1 MRRHKIAPSSVKE
14 LLSLFCIVCMLPL
27 SACASAQ
34 QITPPSP
41 EAPPPGECTV
51 EPLELPLFG
60 GTPPSALLVATP
72 KINNTVT
79 PQVGEPADAATVE
92 AIAATIRMSLAC
104 ANGGDVLR
112 KYALFSDRYLRA
124 FFTGPDSAH
133 MPAFEQKALN
143 PRRPLPDDWLSL
155 IALHEVELLPDGRAR
170 AVVITAS
177 GGNRYEDVL
186 IFVEVDG
193 AWRIDAA
200 ILLSPR
206 PGTPAP

>member
-27 SACASAQ
+27 AACASAQ
-34 QITPPSP
+34 QG
-41 EAPPPGECTV
+41 APRANKAPQPGDCTV
-51 EPLELPLFG
+51 EPLALPLFG

-72 KINNTVT
+72 KITNTVT

-92 AIAATIRMSLAC
+92 AITATVRMSLAC

-112 KYALFSDRYLRA
+112 QFALFSDRYLRA
-124 FFTGPDSAH
+124 LFTGPDAAY

-143 PRRPLPDDWLSL
+143 PRQPLPDDWLSL
-155 IALHEVELLPDGRAR
+155 ITVGEVEVLPDERAR
-170 AVVITAS
+170 ARVVTSS

>member
-1 MRRHKIAPSSVKE
+1 
-14 LLSLFCIVCMLPL
+14 
-27 SACASAQ
+27 
-34 QITPPSP
+34 
-41 EAPPPGECTV
+41 
-51 EPLELPLFG
+51 
-60 GTPPSALLVATP
+60 
-72 KINNTVT
+72 
-79 PQVGEPADAATVE
+79 
-92 AIAATIRMSLAC
+92 MSLAC

-124 FFTGPDSAH
+124 LFTGPDAAY

-143 PRRPLPDDWLSL
+143 PRQPLPDDWLSL
-155 IALHEVELLPDGRAR
+155 ITVGEVEVLPDERAR
-170 AVVITAS
+170 ARVVTSS